1 MKGNLKD
8 VSLLIDVFDS
18 NNYDGDDNYDNDDNG
33 DRRRDWRWF
42 TVCVLILRSVAVS
55 QVYRFYS
62 CRGFVNGSYSVTEL
76 TWSHATEWN
85 KAHVLQFCASVQGL
99 FGIVFNA

>member
-55 QVYRFYS
+55 QVYRFS
-62 CRGFVNGSYSVTEL
+62 GVTVAEGSSMDVAVWRSWPGRTL
-76 TWSHATEWN
+76 
-85 KAHVLQFCASVQGL
+85 L
-99 FGIVFNA
+99 